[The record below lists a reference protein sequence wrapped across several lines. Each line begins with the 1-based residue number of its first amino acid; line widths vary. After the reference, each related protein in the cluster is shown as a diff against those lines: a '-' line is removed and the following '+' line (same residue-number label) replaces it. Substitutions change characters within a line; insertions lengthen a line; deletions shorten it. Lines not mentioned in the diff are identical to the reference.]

1 MSDMNQINET
11 EMNAAFPQVRE
22 DEMTS
27 HAKSF
32 QRRDWKSMRNDAQW
46 DWTMHVDDG
55 AEAIY
60 LAQQLAFIR
69 QGAYEIRYAALKA
82 MSLIPHD
89 FNQPDG
95 MGSMTVLSE
104 DFNGTVAIGKDAPDE
119 IPEIGIKNGSGT
131 MSFANGYASYS
142 YTFQEAAD
150 AMFAGRPLQ
159 ARKAAGARK
168 VLAIALEKIA
178 WLGDATMGVKGLLNQ
193 SGTTTYTV
201 PTDGAGGSKAFAD
214 KDSFKVLRDLNGVCD
229 AVTTATDDIEVVDT
243 LLLPVSVH
251 AAVATRIVGDG
262 TSAMIMDAFQ
272 KGRSTP
278 VRVDRL
284 NQLESS
290 TDWTGKRMVAYVNNP
305 TNLQHVVPVQFRQ
318 YAPQTDGLR
327 VKTICMFRT
336 GGVALWLPASVSYGD
351 QIG

>member
-1 MSDMNQINET
+1 MSEMNQINET
-11 EMNAAFPQVRE
+11 EMNAAFPKARQ
-22 DEMTS
+22 DEMTA
-27 HAKSF
+27 HARSF
-32 QRRDWKSMRNDAQW
+32 DRRNWQAARNDASW

-69 QGAYEIRYAALKA
+69 QGAYEIRDAALKA

-104 DFNGTVAIGKDAPDE
+104 DFTGDVAIGKDAPDE
-119 IPEIGIKNGSGT
+119 IPSIGVKNGSGT
-131 MSFANGYASYS
+131 MQFFNGYSSYS
-142 YTFQEAAD
+142 YSFQEAAD

-168 VLAIALEKIA
+168 IMAINLEKIA
-178 WLGDATMGVKGLLNQ
+178 WLGNATAGIKGLLNQ
-193 SGTTTYTV
+193 SGTTTYTM
-201 PTDGAGGSKAFAD
+201 PADGAGGSTLLSD
-214 KDSFKVLRDLNGVCD
+214 KDSFKVLRDLNGTCD

-243 LLLPVSVH
+243 LLMPVSVH
-251 AAVATRIVGDG
+251 AAVSTRIVGDG
-262 TSAMIMDAFQ
+262 TSVMIMDAFQ

-284 NQLESS
+284 NQLESNS
-290 TDWTGKRMVAYVNNP
+290 DWTGKRIAAYVNNP
-305 TNLQHVVPVQFRQ
+305 MNVQHVVPVQFRQ

-327 VKTICMFRT
+327 VKTICMFRS
-336 GGVALWLPASVSYGD
+336 GGVALWLPKSLCYAD
-351 QIG
+351 NA